1 MAKRISIINFKG
13 GVGKT
18 TLAFHLGAGLAAFHD
33 KRVLL
38 VDMDHQSSLSI
49 VCLGSDRWLK
59 LVSSKK
65 TVNEIFETRKDQSR
79 SVGNEIIVKSPVRQ
93 HFWDHSS
100 GMSRNLNYN
109 KLDIAPASLSLD
121 NTEIDL
127 DIAALF
133 QTNETNSEWDK
144 VISEWNKRTLICKW
158 IEESSIDDE
167 YDYIIFDCPPAT
179 KIVAQNA
186 IAASHGYIIPVVPEA
201 VMERG
206 APHLYYMIQSGI
218 DDKLNMLAL
227 IIDKLVDK
235 AVAPA
240 PCPIHVP
247 ITKLVGV
254 AVTRIQVAKSGY
266 TNDHEQHLRF
276 LQIYWED
283 SLLEPY
289 IRHGTGVSS
298 ALSVGRPIYGREG
311 IPNWSQNIEAR
322 GIHTQFMDLTAEIKR
337 RVDAL

>member
-49 VCLGSDRWLK
+49 VCLRAGKWNE
-59 LVSSKK
+59 LVNGKQ
-65 TVNEIFETRKDQSR
+65 TVDEIFRTFINPSH
-79 SVGNEIIVKSPVRQ
+79 SVGNEIIVKSPVNQR
-93 HFWDHSS
+93 FWGRDYNSDKYRYLS
-100 GMSRNLNYN
+100 YN

-121 NTEIDL
+121 DTEIEL
-127 DIAALF
+127 TASHQGNAI
-133 QTNETNSEWDK
+133 N
-144 VISEWNKRTLICKW
+144 SEWNKRTLICRW
-158 IEESSIDDE
+158 IEESAIDDE

-206 APHLYYMIQSGI
+206 APHLHHMMESGI
-218 DDKLNMLAL
+218 DTRLKALA
-227 IIDKLVDK
+227 
-235 AVAPA
+235 AMGEPR
-240 PCPIHVP
+240 PIHVP
-247 ITKLVGV
+247 DTKLVGL
-254 AVTRIQVAKSGY
+254 AITRIQVAAWGY
-266 TNDHEQHLRF
+266 TTDHDEHLGS
-276 LQIYWED
+276 LQRRWGTE
-283 SLLEPY
+283 LLRPY
-289 IRHGTGVSS
+289 IEQGTGVSS
-298 ALSVGRPIYGREG
+298 ALSVGRPVYSREG
-311 IPNWSQNIEAR
+311 IRSWGQNIEAR
-322 GIHTQFMDLTAEIKR
+322 GINTQFIELTNEIKR